1 MAEKILVVDDKPEVT
16 WLLERALSEEGYEV
30 AVAHDG
36 QEALRQAHVFRPDLI
51 VLDIMMP
58 GMDGLVMLRRLR
70 EFSDTPVIIL
80 TAVDTEDDKVRGLN
94 IGADDYVTKPFGIK
108 ELKARIQATLRRV
121 ALPSST
127 EARVLRF
134 DDEMLII
141 DPSSHRVI
149 IRGEEVSLTPTEY
162 KLLLYLAYNAGRVL
176 SYEQILD
183 NVWGPGYEEGL
194 TNVKLYVWYLRRKI
208 EQDPSNPRY
217 ILTQRGVGYSL
228 AKL

>member
-1 MAEKILVVDDKPEVT
+1 MAEKILIVDDKAEIT
-16 WLLERALSEEGYEV
+16 WLLQRALSEDGYE
-30 AVAHDG
+30 AEVAHDG
-36 QEALRQAHVFRPDLI
+36 QEGLRKAHSFRPDLI

-58 GMDGLVMLRRLR
+58 GMGGLDMLTRLR
-70 EFSDTPVIIL
+70 EFSDVPVIIL
-80 TAVDTEDDKVRGLN
+80 TAMDSEDEKVHGLH
-94 IGADDYVTKPFGIK
+94 IGADDYVTKPFGIR

-127 EARVLRF
+127 ESRILRF
-134 DDEMLII
+134 DGDNLII
-141 DPSSHRVI
+141 DPSSHKVT
-149 IRGEEVSLTPTEY
+149 IRGDEVSLTPTEY

-183 NVWGPGYEEGL
+183 NVWGPGYEDGL

-217 ILTQRGVGYSL
+217 ILTQRGAGYSL